1 MLYSMN
7 ALTKAKIKSVDSAFG
22 DIRDLYFD
30 DVSWTLRYFVVD
42 VGTWLEGRHVLISPE
57 SLTEYRGDE
66 NAFACTLTRQQIH
79 DSPLFD
85 SQKTVSRQQEESLSK
100 HYGWTPYWVTPMAAF
115 PLPGLY
121 TYPVVGS
128 SSDRWNQ
135 ESEMAPTVAK
145 EVAARQDLDR
155 EQETHLRSFQ
165 EIKSY
170 DLQATDGDI
179 GELDDLL
186 LDATGWRV
194 THIIVDTRKWWP
206 GGQVVIDRAL
216 VTDISWGDTKI
227 VVAMSREEVK
237 KAPPFDSDQTITESF
252 MQQLSQYY
260 QPFKN
265 RLPIQHGMETHR
277 PSSPGLHL

>member
-7 ALTKAKIKSVDSAFG
+7 ALTKAKIKSSDSAFG

-30 DVSWTLRYFVVD
+30 DVSWVLRYFVVD

-57 SLTEYRGDE
+57 SLTEFRDDE
-66 NAFACTLTRQQIH
+66 NAFASKLSRQQIH

-85 SQKTVSRQQEESLSK
+85 TQKTVSRQHEESLSK

-115 PLPGLY
+115 PLPSLY
-121 TYPVVGS
+121 TYPVVGATA
-128 SSDRWNQ
+128 DRWNQ
-135 ESEMAPTVAK
+135 ENEMPLT
-145 EVAARQDLDR
+145 AANEWETHQDIDSRQDV
-155 EQETHLRSFQ
+155 HLRSFQ

-170 DLQATDGDI
+170 GLQATDGDI

-186 LDATGWRV
+186 IDAASWRV

-216 VTDISWGDTKI
+216 VTDISWGDARI
-227 VVAMSREEVK
+227 VVAMSRDEVK
-237 KAPPFDSDQTITESF
+237 KAPPYDKDQKFNESF
-252 MQQLSQYY
+252 QMLLSQYY
-260 QPFKN
+260 QPFKS
-265 RLPIQHGMETHR
+265 RVTARETMGNHR
-277 PSSPGLHL
+277 ASSSSLHL

>member
-1 MLYSMN
+1 MN
-7 ALTKAKIKSVDSAFG
+7 ALTKAKIKSVDLAFG

-30 DVSWTLRYFVVD
+30 DVSWMLRYFVVD

-57 SLTEYRGDE
+57 SLTEYREDE
-66 NAFACTLTRQQIH
+66 NAFACKLTRQQIH

-121 TYPVVGS
+121 TYPIVGAA
-128 SSDRWNQ
+128 SDRWNQ
-135 ESEMAPTVAK
+135 QNKMAPTVAK
-145 EVAARQDLDR
+145 EVEARQDMDR
-155 EQETHLRSFQ
+155 EQEAHLRSFQ

-170 DLQATDGDI
+170 GLQATDGDI

-186 LDATGWRV
+186 LDTASWRV

-216 VTDISWGDTKI
+216 VTDISWGDAKI
-227 VVAMSREEVK
+227 VVAMSREDVK
-237 KAPPFDSDQTITESF
+237 NAPRFDKDQTITEPY

-260 QPFKN
+260 QSFKD
-265 RLPIQHGMETHR
+265 RLPVQRGMEAHR
-277 PSSPGLHL
+277 PSSSSLHL